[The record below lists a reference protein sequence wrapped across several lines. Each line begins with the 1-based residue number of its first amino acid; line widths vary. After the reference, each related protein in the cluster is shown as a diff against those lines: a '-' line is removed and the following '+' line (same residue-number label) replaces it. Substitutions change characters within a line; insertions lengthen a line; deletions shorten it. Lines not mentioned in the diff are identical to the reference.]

1 MKTQKNVFV
10 MLSGGVD
17 SSVAAADLL
26 EQGYTV
32 VGVYIKCWSIEALTS
47 MGASEDL
54 YGCFWQEEAED
65 ARAVADTLGIPFYVW
80 DFEKEYKQGV
90 VDYMLAEY
98 QAGRTPNPDVMC
110 NSVIK
115 FGMFYQRAIKLA
127 DFVATGHYARKGSD
141 GLIYRGKDKNKDQTY
156 FIWNIPRS
164 VLPHTLFPVGE
175 YTTKADVR
183 ARAEVLG
190 LLTAT
195 KKDSQGLCFIG
206 QTPLREL
213 LLQTIGEKPGE
224 IRDAQGKV
232 LGMHPG
238 AFLYTVGQR
247 HGLDLPAG
255 PWFVVRTDIKQN
267 IVFVV
272 HQLDESELYTSE
284 LIAEKANWLVKDV
297 LLNGQSKTVSAQ
309 IRYRQDA
316 VSCVISQKSE
326 ILHVRFNELMRAV
339 ASGQSIVFYDQDVLL
354 GGAVIR

>member
-26 EQGYTV
+26 DQGYTV

-80 DFEKEYKQGV
+80 DFEQEYKQGV

-127 DFVATGHYARKGSD
+127 DFVATGHYARKGED
-141 GLIYRGKDKNKDQTY
+141 GLIYRGKDTNKDQTY

-175 YTTKADVR
+175 YATKADVR
-183 ARAEVLG
+183 ARAEELG
-190 LLTAT
+190 LLTAA

-213 LLQTIGEKPGE
+213 LLQTIGTNPGE
-224 IRDAQGKV
+224 IRDVQGTV
-232 LGMHPG
+232 LGEHPG

-247 HGLDLPAG
+247 HGLNLPAG
-255 PWFVVRTDIKQN
+255 PWFVIRTNIEQN
-267 IVFVV
+267 IVFVA
-272 HQLDESELYTSE
+272 HQLDDSELYAHDLT
-284 LIAEKANWLVKDV
+284 AESANWLVQDIFLKDTF
-297 LLNGQSKTVSAQ
+297 KPVSAQ

-326 ILHVRFNELMRAV
+326 MLHVRFDEPIRAV

-354 GGAVIR
+354 GGAIIC